1 MNAHRGARL
10 QRERERESE
19 RERER
24 EHRLAGGS
32 WQAVR
37 GLDQPLRQARLRQA
51 DRRTAWDYVLEG
63 TKGVPRNGGRK

>member
-24 EHRLAGGS
+24 ES
-32 WQAVR
+32 
-37 GLDQPLRQARLRQA
+37 
-51 DRRTAWDYVLEG
+51 TAWQVVHGRLY
-63 TKGVPRNGGRK
+63 GGWISLSDRPGFVKQTDGPPGIMF